1 MTIVLADSGRF
12 ELHPDVALI
21 LEVPNREASAPV
33 QVRVLMTDMEMALLD
48 PRGIVFSSL
57 EVVMPHVGQVDS
69 EVWDLEIFVKG
80 EVSHRNSYRCHFFHI
95 YETVKLNQ
103 IELSNQSITAKVKK
117 DLKLS
122 LNMIQFEPS

>member
-1 MTIVLADSGRF
+1 MKMRLF
-12 ELHPDVALI
+12 Y
-21 LEVPNREASAPV
+21 
-33 QVRVLMTDMEMALLD
+33 
-48 PRGIVFSSL
+48 
-57 EVVMPHVGQVDS
+57 
-69 EVWDLEIFVKG
+69 
-80 EVSHRNSYRCHFFHI
+80 RNSYRCHFFHI